1 MPCYNMSIIKI
12 FKNVRTGKCKS
23 IYFSNVNKN
32 QRLMHEEEGN
42 EITFYKDKLT
52 GFVDKYVL
60 DKVLYVPCNNCIGC
74 ALDHARDWQN
84 RLVMESMYSHCNY
97 FLTLTYNDDNL
108 PKDMQLK
115 KDDIKKF
122 IRDLRNY
129 YKSHFDYEGLRYYVG
144 AEYGSKSARPHY
156 HVILF
161 NCPLSQEDFKFLKIN
176 FKGFK
181 FSDVGKSISGDHIYS
196 VSLFSD
202 LWKKGFNV
210 VGSFS
215 KATAG
220 YVARYVN
227 KKKLLTKDEKKELK
241 YSGIQPE
248 FNLMSK
254 GIGKQFLLDNF
265 DKIIENNLTIYLQG
279 NKISVDRYFSKL
291 VEKFGTE
298 SQKNK
303 FERLKISLQLAA
315 SCRASSEAVK
325 YDNDVNLMLDDLQ
338 NKKLNKIKTLK
349 RKF

>member
-1 MPCYNMSIIKI
+1 MSCYNMSIIKI

-32 QRLMHEEEGN
+32 QRLRHEYEGK

-60 DKVLYVPCNNCIGC
+60 DRVLYVPCNNCIGC

-97 FLTLTYNDDNL
+97 FLTLTYNDDFL
-108 PKDMQLK
+108 PSDMQLK
-115 KDDIKKF
+115 KSDIIKF
-122 IRDLRNY
+122 IKDLRNY
-129 YKSHFDYEGLRYYVG
+129 YKSHFDYDGIRYYVG

-156 HVILF
+156 HIILF
-161 NCPLSQEDFKFLKIN
+161 NCPLSDEDFKFLNIN

-181 FSDVGKSISGDHIYS
+181 FLNVGKSISGDKIYS

-265 DKIIENNLTIYLQG
+265 NKILDNNLSIYL
-279 NKISVDRYFSKL
+279 NNDLVSVDRYFYKI

-298 SQKNK
+298 TQKNVLEK
-303 FERLKISLQLAA
+303 CKVNKQITAGALDA
-315 SCRASSEAVK
+315 SKVRQ
-325 YDNDVNLMLDDLQ
+325 YDDDKNLMFKDLEL
-338 NKKLNKIKTLK
+338 KKLNQIKSLK